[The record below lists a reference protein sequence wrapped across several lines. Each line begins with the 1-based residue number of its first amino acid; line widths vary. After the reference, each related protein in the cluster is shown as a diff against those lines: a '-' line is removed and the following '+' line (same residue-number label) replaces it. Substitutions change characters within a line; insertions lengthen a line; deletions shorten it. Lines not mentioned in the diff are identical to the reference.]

1 VYFEAAL
8 AIQGRETKALT
19 GLAMVYVLTDR
30 YEESVNHFDR
40 AVELG
45 AQLSAEEQ
53 IAYTYVELV
62 CNRAEMQ
69 ESEFDDLEDYLC
81 FAHFQKLKLW
91 TPAILN

>member
-1 VYFEAAL
+1 MYFEAAL

-45 AQLSAEEQ
+45 AQLSAEE
-53 IAYTYVELV
+53 
-62 CNRAEMQ
+62 
-69 ESEFDDLEDYLC
+69 
-81 FAHFQKLKLW
+81 
-91 TPAILN
+91 